1 MSDYL
6 VARLRRKYKD
16 GQPIHSITAY
26 DYFTALLAAEAE
38 MDFVLVG
45 DSLSNVM
52 QGHSTTVPVSL
63 DEMIY
68 HSRIVARH
76 FPAQRVV
83 IDMPF
88 GTFKADTQ
96 ETVRN
101 CVHAF
106 KESGCGAVKFEG
118 ATESNIE
125 ATRILTDMG
134 VPVMVHLGL
143 LPQQVNSEGGYRMQ
157 GKTEKATKELLRQA
171 KAMQQA
177 GAIAVI
183 LECVV
188 PEAAEMITLELKIP
202 TIGIGCGNVTSG
214 QIIVVH
220 DILGMLPGKAPSFAR
235 RYAELYSSAIAAV
248 KQYRDEVSSRD
259 FPELGTDSEA
269 GREKEIQPAQHTPD
283 RPAYLR
289 S

>member
-1 MSDYL
+1 MSDFL
-6 VARLRRKYKD
+6 VAHLRRKYRD

-45 DSLSNVM
+45 DSLANVI
-52 QGHSTTVPVSL
+52 QGHGTTVPVSL

-68 HSRIVARH
+68 HTRIVARH
-76 FPAQRVV
+76 FPARRVV

-88 GTFKADTQ
+88 GSFKADTQ

-101 CVHAF
+101 CVRAF
-106 KESGCGAVKFEG
+106 RESGCGAVKFEG
-118 ATESNIE
+118 ANESNVE
-125 ATRILTDMG
+125 ATRILTEMG
-134 VPVMVHLGL
+134 VPVLAHLGL
-143 LPQQVNSEGGYRMQ
+143 LPQQVNSEGGFRMQ
-157 GKTEKATKELLRQA
+157 GKTEKAAKELLRQA
-171 KAMQQA
+171 KAMQEA
-177 GAIAVI
+177 GAFAVI

-188 PEAAEMITLELKIP
+188 PEAAELITRELKIP

-220 DILGMLPGKAPSFAR
+220 DILGMLPGKAPSFAKQ
-235 RYAELYSSAIAAV
+235 YADLFGTALAAV
-248 KQYRDEVSSRD
+248 QQYRSEVGSRE
-259 FPELGTDSEA
+259 FPELGNDTA
-269 GREKEIQPAQHTPD
+269 TRERKKVLPAEHTPD